1 MNDLHQL
8 LLDGSGE
15 VPFPMRA
22 GRRLTERQRELLR
35 FIRWAGRHG
44 SPIVTYEA
52 RVFYADPHGA
62 LRRLE
67 ALGLVCRAGRGCWKA
82 AP

>member
-1 MNDLHQL
+1 MTDLHQL
-8 LLDGSGE
+8 LLDGGE
-15 VPFPMRA
+15 VAHPMRV
-22 GRRLTERQRELLR
+22 RHLTERQRELLR
-35 FIRWAGRHG
+35 FMRWAGRHG

-52 RVFYADPHGA
+52 RMLYADPHGA

-82 AP
+82 TG

>member
-1 MNDLHQL
+1 MSDLHQL
-8 LLDGSGE
+8 LLDGGE
-15 VPFPMRA
+15 VVHPMRV
-22 GRRLTERQRELLR
+22 RHLTERQRELLR